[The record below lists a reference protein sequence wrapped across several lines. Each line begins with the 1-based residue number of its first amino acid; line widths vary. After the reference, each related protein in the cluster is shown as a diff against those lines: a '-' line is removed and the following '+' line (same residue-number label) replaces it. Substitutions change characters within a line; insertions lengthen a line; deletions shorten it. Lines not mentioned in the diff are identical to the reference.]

1 MAKTV
6 LGLDIGSKYIK
17 IVELVQY
24 GKGRFSLLSVGMTPA
39 PLKGINSD
47 VNLDLEA
54 LAAII
59 KKLLKDGSIKTK
71 LVNVALPETN
81 VFTRII
87 EVPPLSERELSSAI
101 KWEAEQYVPL
111 PLAEVQMDFS
121 IIGETTDNEGHKKLN
136 VLLVAA
142 PKVVIARYDKILQ
155 LCGLEPLA
163 METEI
168 ISASRALLPPAP
180 EKPITV
186 MVVNIGATT
195 TDFSILRNSLISFT
209 RTIPTGGDHLTRVLS
224 QDLGIPMA
232 QAEEFKKTY
241 GLRENQVEG
250 KVKRSLEPIFSVL
263 VEEIKR
269 SNQYF
274 LNKYA
279 EEVISAIILS
289 GGTAKMP
296 GLVEA
301 LVNAVGIET
310 QVGNPWTRINR
321 DPQRFAKLEDE
332 GSVFSVATGL
342 AMRED

>member
-1 MAKTV
+1 MAKTI

-17 IVELVQY
+17 FVELVQY
-24 GKGRFSLLSVGMTPA
+24 GRGRFSLLSVGMTPA
-39 PLKGINSD
+39 PLRGISSD
-47 VNLDLEA
+47 VQLDQEA
-54 LAAII
+54 LATII
-59 KKLLKDGSIKTK
+59 KKLLRDGGIRTK
-71 LVNVALPETN
+71 AVNVALPETN

-87 EVPPLSERELSSAI
+87 EVPPLSEKELASAI

-111 PLAEVQMDFS
+111 PLEEVQMDFS
-121 IIGETTDNEGHKKLN
+121 IVGEFTGNDGHKKLN

-142 PKVVIARYDKILQ
+142 PKNIITRYDKIMQ
-155 LCGLEPLA
+155 ICDLEPQA

-168 ISASRALLPPAP
+168 IAASRALLPPSP
-180 EKPITV
+180 DKPLTV
-186 MVVNIGATT
+186 MVVNIGAQT
-195 TDFSILRNSLISFT
+195 TDFSILKGGLISFT
-209 RTIPTGGDHLTRVLS
+209 RTIPTGGDHLTRALS
-224 QDLGIPMA
+224 QDLGIPLP

-269 SNQYF
+269 STQYF
-274 LNKYA
+274 QNKYA

-296 GLVEA
+296 GMVEA
-301 LVNAVGIET
+301 LVNATGIET
-310 QVGNPWTRINR
+310 QIGNPWTRISK
-321 DPQRFAKLEDE
+321 DPQRFAKLEEE
-332 GSVFSVATGL
+332 GPVFTVATGL